1 MLRGQGA
8 HDFTWVE
15 NHSRALG
22 KNQVLS
28 GQSVAVGAWVL
39 DGTEELVG
47 KPGLE
52 AL

>member
-1 MLRGQGA
+1 MISPGLR
-8 HDFTWVE
+8 TIRE
-15 NHSRALG
+15 
-22 KNQVLS
+22 LS
-28 GQSVAVGAWVL
+28 AKTKCFQDSLMAIGAWVL

>member
-1 MLRGQGA
+1 MISPGLRTIRELSA
-8 HDFTWVE
+8 
-15 NHSRALG
+15 